1 MPWKLDG
8 NYNLE
13 YFLSWL
19 DTIDQ
24 QYIIRLPRYDR
35 VQFVADFLV
44 MGSALEWWTRLQRYR
59 LLIEGH
65 FKITSQRR
73 IKQMLRSRFIPLSY
87 CFVRQGTRSVSNY
100 VYEFA

>member
-1 MPWKLDG
+1 MLWKLDG

-24 QYIIRLPRYDR
+24 EYIIRLPRYDR
-35 VQFVADFLV
+35 VQFVADFILIC
-44 MGSALEWWTRLQRYR
+44 SALEWWTRLRRYR
-59 LLIEGH
+59 LLIEGR

-73 IKQMLRSRFIPLSY
+73 IKQMLISRFIPLSY
-87 CFVRQGTRSVSNY
+87 CLVQ
-100 VYEFA
+100 